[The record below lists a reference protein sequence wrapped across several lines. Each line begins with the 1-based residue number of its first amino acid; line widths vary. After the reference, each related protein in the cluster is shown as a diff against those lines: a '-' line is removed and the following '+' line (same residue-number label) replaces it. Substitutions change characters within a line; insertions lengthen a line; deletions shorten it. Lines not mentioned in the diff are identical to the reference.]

1 MNNTSSM
8 LMIKRILFLGSAPT
22 IKDHV
27 RERKQRET
35 ETQDKILPSS
45 EVGHGL
51 GENPKKNR
59 KEQSKNVHINEQ
71 NKQHT
76 INEETMEEDGNKRE
90 DAKIGAA
97 GIKVSIYL
105 TEKLKEDGV
114 IFESNA
120 DQAPLEFRLG
130 KGKVIED
137 LDVKVKVKEMKEK
150 RKSQGNVKKKTQ
162 TMPLKIGKL
171 A

>member
-1 MNNTSSM
+1 MNFWGVEVKPGKPFTLEHND
-8 LMIKRILFLGSAPT
+8 LKGRLRISTATVGLGTATAKSTLQCNVGNRSPMLGSNSQGNMRLS
-22 IKDHV
+22 V
-27 RERKQRET
+27 
-35 ETQDKILPSS
+35 
-45 EVGHGL
+45 
-51 GENPKKNR
+51 
-59 KEQSKNVHINEQ
+59 EQSR
-71 NKQHT
+71 
-76 INEETMEEDGNKRE
+76 ETMEEDGNKRE

-120 DQAPLEFRLG
+120 DQAPLEFCLG

-150 RKSQGNVKKKTQ
+150 RKSQGNVKVENSELEKRKKHRRC
-162 TMPLKIGKL
+162 L
-171 A
+171 